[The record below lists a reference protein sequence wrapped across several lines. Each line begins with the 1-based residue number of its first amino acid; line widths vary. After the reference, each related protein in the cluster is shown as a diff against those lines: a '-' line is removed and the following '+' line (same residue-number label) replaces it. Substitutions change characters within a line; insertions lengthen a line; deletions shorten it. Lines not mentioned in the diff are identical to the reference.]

1 MKKTISILLAA
12 LMMLSLVVACGA
24 KNPLVGTW
32 ELDRGVGEE
41 AEQAVALMKAFGM
54 TMTFTFN
61 ADGTGSMAYS
71 YGGESE
77 PTNFNYEV
85 KDGQIVIDGEGAD
98 YAINGNELT
107 INVEG
112 TQMVFKKK

>member
-32 ELDRGVGEE
+32 ELDRGSGTE

-54 TMTFTFN
+54 SMSFTFN
-61 ADGTGSMAYS
+61 ADGTGAMVYS
-71 YGGESE
+71 YGEESE
-77 PTNFNYEV
+77 TTDFNYEV